1 MHTKLYHLA
10 KAVSNHWTT
19 GKISLDLAKMTRSI
33 SRSAHAVPLKLNL
46 LRKYNFNPLET
57 YEYNLY

>member
-19 GKISLDLAKMTRSI
+19 GKISLGLAKTARSI
-33 SRSAHAVPLKLNL
+33 SRSAHAVPVK
-46 LRKYNFNPLET
+46 FLENIILT
-57 YEYNLY
+57 HS